1 MNITFENSKKIITH
15 PSGVANEYTIEQFE
29 AIKAGFVSEKTEIE
43 NQVTRVENDIAAV
56 QATP

>member
-1 MNITFENSKKIITH
+1 MNIEYKDGKKIITH
-15 PSGVANEYTIEQFE
+15 PSGVVNEYIIEQLE

-43 NQVTRVENDIAAV
+43 NQVTRVENDIAAA